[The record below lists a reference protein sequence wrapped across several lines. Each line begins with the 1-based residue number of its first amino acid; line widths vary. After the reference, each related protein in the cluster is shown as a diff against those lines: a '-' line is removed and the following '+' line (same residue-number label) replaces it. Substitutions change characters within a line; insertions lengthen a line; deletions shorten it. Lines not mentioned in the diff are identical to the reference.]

1 MVNPTTKAKAVKERD
16 GTEKTTDTIFD
27 ERQIS
32 FLEDY
37 LVQSDEKKPRRHR
50 NFSG

>member
-27 ERQIS
+27 ERQTS
-32 FLEDY
+32 FLDDY
-37 LVQSDEKKPRRHR
+37 LVQSDEKNQKT
-50 NFSG
+50 